1 LGNVIRSKKHC
12 IFNVIFLK
20 FCLVSISI
28 LNFQYFTF
36 KPSMGIVTSTI
47 LPLYYFSAHCLL
59 AARRAQAS
67 DKHFEGP
74 LVLEKTNFSCT
85 KSLTI

>member
-1 LGNVIRSKKHC
+1 
-12 IFNVIFLK
+12 
-20 FCLVSISI
+20 
-28 LNFQYFTF
+28 
-36 KPSMGIVTSTI
+36 MGIVTSTI